1 MMKVNYLVFVMVA
14 LMVASCG
21 APKKISM
28 VKKEKITAPD
38 GIEFT
43 TVKNYKSFASINFP
57 YSGSGFN
64 KNKDVDVDRNRNDA
78 DEFVPGVKFKGE
90 HLSIWS
96 QIGDTKGD
104 LDVQFEAIK
113 KKSLN
118 PYIKENSI
126 VDYEKKQIGK
136 RDVALIRIMTP
147 FRSGMVN
154 FSYCYLVAHEDK
166 TASFFSFYDVIIA
179 EDKVSDYE
187 EILDKAYVYMIKTV
201 EFR

>member
-1 MMKVNYLVFVMVA
+1 MKTNHLVFVLAM

-21 APKKISM
+21 APKKTTTE
-28 VKKEKITAPD
+28 KKEKITAPD

-64 KNKDVDVDRNRNDA
+64 KNEDVDIDRNRNDA
-78 DEFVPGVKFKGE
+78 DEFVPGVRFKGE
-90 HLSIWS
+90 HMSIWS
-96 QIGDTKGD
+96 QIRDTKGD

-118 PYIKENSI
+118 SYIKENSI
-126 VDYEKKQIGK
+126 VDYEKKQIGN
-136 RDVALIRIMTP
+136 RQVALIRIITP
-147 FRSGMVN
+147 KRSGMVN

-179 EDKVSDYE
+179 EDKVSEYE
-187 EILDKAYVYMIKTV
+187 EILDKVYVYMIKTV
-201 EFR
+201 VFR